1 MPKISGEP
9 IGSQTTNETE
19 VIVAN
24 QNGTT
29 VQLTLAQAHA
39 LRQPIDATLT
49 ALAALNSTAG
59 LLVETSADAFTKRT
73 LTGTAGEITVTNGD
87 GVSGNP
93 TLSLP
98 SSMTFT
104 GKTIT
109 GGTFTGGAVSALT
122 SFGIKSTSSFDLKIT
137 SNESLTANRTL
148 TFNLGDTD
156 QTVTLAGQVTTN
168 GALNLP
174 AVVQGDTWFGA
185 GGGVINALAKDTNAT
200 RYYSNQGT
208 GNGPAWAQVSL
219 ANGVT
224 GNLPVSNLNSGT
236 SASSSTFWRGDG
248 TWATAASSGVTT
260 IAGNSGAFTLSTG
273 ITNSTND
280 IRINAG
286 HVPGIATNTAGV
298 AGEVGEYITSTVLVG
313 AAVSISTGVAKD
325 VTTISLTAGDW
336 QVTGVVYVVSA
347 GSLTQVSAWTSST
360 ANTFP
365 TRPNNGG
372 IGDSGTIAAGAST
385 VGLNAGSQQFLLSGT
400 TTISL
405 GAFAAFSSTA
415 TAYGFIGARRMR

>member
-1 MPKISGEP
+1 MPK
-9 IGSQTTNETE
+9 GSLLPPGSTTTDESE
-19 VIVAN
+19 WLFAIQAGV
-24 QNGTT
+24 T
-29 VQLTLAQAHA
+29 VKLTFPQAFA
-39 LRQPIDATLT
+39 LRQPLDATLT
-49 ALAALNSTAG
+49 ALAALNATAG
-59 LLVETSADAFTKRT
+59 FVAETAADTFTKRT
-73 LTGTAGEITVTNGD
+73 LTGTANEVTVTNGD

-104 GKTIT
+104 GKTVT
-109 GGTFTGGAVSALT
+109 GGTFAGLT
-122 SFGIKSTSSFDLKIT
+122 SFGIKSVSSFDLKIT

-148 TFNLGDTD
+148 TFNLGDGD
-156 QTVTLAGQVTTN
+156 RLVTLAGALTTN
-168 GALNLP
+168 GGINLP
-174 AVVQGDTWFGA
+174 AVLQGDIWFGA
-185 GGGVINALAKDTNAT
+185 GSGVINALAKDANLT
-200 RYYSNQGT
+200 RYLNNQGSA
-208 GNGPAWAQVSL
+208 NGPAWGQVNL

-224 GNLPVSNLNSGT
+224 GNLPVTNLNSGT
-236 SASSSTFWRGDG
+236 SASNTTFWRGDG
-248 TWATAASSGVTT
+248 TWASAVSSGVTT
-260 IAGNSGAFTLSTG
+260 IAGNSGPFTLSTG

-286 HVPGIATNTAGV
+286 HVPGIATNTAGI

-313 AAVSISTGVAKD
+313 SAVSISTGVAKD

-336 QVTGVVYVVSA
+336 QVTGVVYVISA

-372 IGDSGTIAAGAST
+372 ISDSGTIAAGAST
-385 VGLNAGSQQFLLSGT
+385 VGMNAGSQQFLLSGT
-400 TTISL
+400 TTVSL
-405 GAFAAFSSTA
+405 SVFAAFSSTA